1 MRFEEISLSMKKSKY
16 HFKFEDLKVYKKAIE
31 FGEIVHNL
39 TINFPREERFELTSQ
54 FRRASDS
61 IALNIAEGSS
71 GTDKQFHNYLGIAWH
86 SAEECI
92 ACSTKARLRNY
103 LSLEED
109 EIIREAVTELSKMIT
124 TLRRRISERIN
135 KK

>member
-1 MRFEEISLSMKKSKY
+1 MKKSKY

-103 LSLEED
+103 ISLEED